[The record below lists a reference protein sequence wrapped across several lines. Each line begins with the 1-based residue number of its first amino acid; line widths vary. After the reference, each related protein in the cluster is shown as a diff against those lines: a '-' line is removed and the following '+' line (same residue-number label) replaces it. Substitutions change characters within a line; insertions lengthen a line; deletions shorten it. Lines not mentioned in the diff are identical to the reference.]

1 MTTVTVGVLGGA
13 GLAAAAAVAGAVG
26 LGLLALAGAGRRS
39 NRRRNGHRRYGREAG
54 EAGAQDEEWPA
65 LENLLQDVRRQ
76 DTTGCGRRLLCELA
90 QEDEEALSLE
100 ELEILSL
107 VGPDVTPG
115 EGLLPP
121 GGASGEFARAR
132 AFGRDGGDC
141 GAAFPLC
148 PLNGTQLMDSVM
160 AYLP

>member
-1 MTTVTVGVLGGA
+1 MTTA
-13 GLAAAAAVAGAVG
+13 SACWAAQAQACAAAVAGAVG
-26 LGLLALAGAGRRS
+26 LGSLTLAGSRTPQQQAPQRPQEV
-39 NRRRNGHRRYGREAG
+39 REGKG

-65 LENLLQDVRRQ
+65 LENLLHGVRQGHDV
-76 DTTGCGRRLLCELA
+76 GCGRRLLCELA